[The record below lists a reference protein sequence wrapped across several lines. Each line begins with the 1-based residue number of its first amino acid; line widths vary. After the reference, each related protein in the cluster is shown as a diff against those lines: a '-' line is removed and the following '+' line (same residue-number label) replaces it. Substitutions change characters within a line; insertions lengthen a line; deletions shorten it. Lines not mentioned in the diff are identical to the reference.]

1 MVREGIKRGEKLGRP
16 LGWVEILFGKKED
29 ADAGFPNSITKAS
42 ISSLI
47 GNQTRA
53 GNITM
58 AAVTATLSNGSTFA
72 TTVPAVV
79 VNGTTVTS
87 GVTPLPTEVSSAP
100 FLLPFSLP
108 TPP

>member
-1 MVREGIKRGEKLGRP
+1 MLT
-16 LGWVEILFGKKED
+16 L
-29 ADAGFPNSITKAS
+29 AGFDSITKASISSVDSKTKAS

-47 GNQTRA
+47 GNQTRI

-58 AAVTATLSNGSTFA
+58 AAVTGTLGNGSTFA

-87 GVTPLPTEVSSAP
+87 GVTPIPTEVSSVFP
-100 FLLPFSLP
+100 
-108 TPP
+108 